1 MVGTSGQSAKGRCL
15 RTVCGKELLAVL
27 AVESAHAQAIVVG
40 EDLGTVEEG
49 VPETLAEQNVLS
61 YRLLWFEDQPPSQ
74 YPWKALAD
82 VTTHDLPT
90 LAGVWTGADL
100 ESQRQWGAKPEKNAQ
115 QQFRTKLMETCHVDD
130 TTDVEE
136 VITKTFSKLAE
147 SPCAVVIADLE
158 AACAVNERANM
169 PTSGGAYPKWSL
181 ALPCSLEKLATAE
194 RPTKLAEILNRRTLD
209 RSVT

>member
-1 MVGTSGQSAKGRCL
+1 M
-15 RTVCGKELLAVL
+15 AVL

-100 ESQRQWGAKPEKNAQ
+100 ESQRQWGAKPDETAQ
-115 QQFRTKLMETCHVDD
+115 QQLRSKLVESSQVEGHRNL
-130 TTDVEE
+130 EE

-147 SPCAVVIADLE
+147 SPCA
-158 AACAVNERANM
+158 
-169 PTSGGAYPKWSL
+169 G
-181 ALPCSLEKLATAE
+181 
-194 RPTKLAEILNRRTLD
+194 
-209 RSVT
+209 